1 MFKLVIEAFKEDVK
15 TFREKFEAIFF
26 LVYWA
31 IGFICGVCFII
42 IPSTNILIKILGICV
57 IILYAFIEGYFWDY

>member
-1 MFKLVIEAFKEDVK
+1 MFKLMIEAFKEDAK

-42 IPSTNILIKILGICV
+42 IPSTDILIKILGICV
-57 IILYAFIEGYFWDY
+57 IILYAFVEGYFWD